1 MLNVFAIA
9 FALNIAPQVVQV
21 PVEAPRLPDG
31 PLAFAGPFGANRLY
45 LDAASWERSD
55 LPGLVGGTV
64 VIVTPGDAAPI
75 QVMRA
80 WIDCGRR
87 VYQLSPG
94 RAYNAAGLEFAP
106 TSFLPDQPV
115 GTDGPVK
122 HLADRVCVTPFD
134 LQTMDSAPG
143 WREALDEVRGAVA
156 QGVAR

>member
-1 MLNVFAIA
+1 MLTVLALA
-9 FALNIAPQVVQV
+9 FALTAAPQLVEV
-21 PVEAPRLPDG
+21 PVEAPRLPEG
-31 PLAFAGPFGANRLY
+31 PLAYAGPFGVNRLY
-45 LDAASWERSD
+45 LDAGSWEPSN

-94 RAYNAAGLEFAP
+94 RAYNTEGVEFAP

-115 GTDGPVK
+115 GSEGPVK
-122 HLADRVCVTPFD
+122 QLADRVCVTPFD
-134 LQTMDSAPG
+134 LQTLPAAPDWRSALAET
-143 WREALDEVRGAVA
+143 RSADRDE
-156 QGVAR
+156 

>member
-1 MLNVFAIA
+1 MLTVY
-9 FALNIAPQVVQV
+9 ALALALTAAPQVVQV
-21 PVEAPRLPDG
+21 PVEAPRLSEG
-31 PLAFAGPFGANRLY
+31 PLAYAGPFGGNRLY

-64 VIVTPGDAAPI
+64 VIITPDDAVPV

-94 RAYNAAGLEFAP
+94 RAYNTEGVEFAG

-115 GTDGPVK
+115 GSEGPMK
-122 HLADRVCVTPFD
+122 DLSDRVCGASFD
-134 LQTMDSAPG
+134 LETLATTPD
-143 WREALDEVRGAVA
+143 WRVALDEVRSAAPG
-156 QGVAR
+156 G